1 MLEAR
6 EDAVKKDGNWLV
18 SDAEE
23 KKNNETRRRA
33 MAKQWVLDL
42 GRGKDGVL
50 EMLMEVVKRFLKG
63 AMEVLT
69 KKSSMES
76 PSGLFI

>member
-18 SDAEE
+18 SDVEE
-23 KKNNETRRRA
+23 KKNNERRRRA
-33 MAKQWVLDL
+33 MAKRWVLDL
-42 GRGKDGVL
+42 GKGKDRVL
-50 EMLMEVVKRFLKG
+50 EMLMEVAKRFLKG

-69 KKSSMES
+69 RKS
-76 PSGLFI
+76 